1 MQLRAMG
8 VVVGVAAVVASGAFG
23 VTGSDKITT
32 IAGVGKFGTGGFSGD
47 GGPATSAQL
56 SQPHAVAVDAQGS
69 VYIADSNNNRIRKVG
84 LGGTI
89 STLAGTGRASG
100 FSGDGG
106 PATSAYLSSPRGV
119 AVDGQ
124 RNIYI
129 ADYGNNRVR
138 KVSPGGTITTFAGTG
153 IQGFSGDGG
162 PATSAQLYQP
172 HGVAVDA
179 QGNVYIAEYRG
190 NRVRKVSPG
199 GTITTLAGT
208 GKAGFSGDGGPAT
221 SARLYAPA
229 GVAVDGNRN
238 VYIADQQNGRVRKV
252 SPGGTI
258 TTFAGTGVNGFSGE
272 GGPATSAQL
281 ANAFGVAVDKEG
293 NVYIADAD
301 PPRMLKVAGGKL
313 TRIAGRDPR
322 GPSGG
327 LGEGGPA
334 TSAQLSA
341 PFGVAVDGKGSVY
354 IAEVGYNTVRKV
366 WNGSAPATATYAG
379 FYSPSRNLSCEMAD
393 RDARGSYVYC
403 QSVKAP
409 KNVRMSLDGRLKI
422 CRGIKCLGNP
432 AENTPALG
440 YGRKITIGRF
450 ACSSQKSGV
459 KCTVTRSG
467 KGFLI
472 SRTGVRRIGR

>member
-106 PATSAYLSSPRGV
+106 PATSAH
-119 AVDGQ
+119 
-124 RNIYI
+124 
-129 ADYGNNRVR
+129 
-138 KVSPGGTITTFAGTG
+138 
-153 IQGFSGDGG
+153 
-162 PATSAQLYQP
+162 LYQP

-313 TRIAGRDPR
+313 TR
-322 GPSGG
+322 
-327 LGEGGPA
+327 
-334 TSAQLSA
+334 
-341 PFGVAVDGKGSVY
+341 
-354 IAEVGYNTVRKV
+354 
-366 WNGSAPATATYAG
+366 
-379 FYSPSRNLSCEMAD
+379 
-393 RDARGSYVYC
+393 
-403 QSVKAP
+403 
-409 KNVRMSLDGRLKI
+409 
-422 CRGIKCLGNP
+422 
-432 AENTPALG
+432 
-440 YGRKITIGRF
+440 
-450 ACSSQKSGV
+450 
-459 KCTVTRSG
+459 
-467 KGFLI
+467 
-472 SRTGVRRIGR
+472 